1 MAVATL
7 AISQIGCAQP
17 PAASPFAATSATSDG
32 LVAQFQAALI
42 KERRLADDREAQQLA
57 EAEVAMRS
65 ARQRFDLALTRSK
78 KEVETARSALIAAR
92 QDFRRQLDSVMRRE
106 ASARVEVERFRA
118 EVTGV
123 VAQAS
128 PERLAALERFGD
140 GDRVAAW
147 QVIAEL
153 TQASVRARVAAAQAA
168 AAADVRELARLREIM
183 RDNGEATAV
192 EVLALWDQAYELDP
206 SDYRTS
212 VQQGRLAGIL
222 GRYPEGAAAFVR
234 AVRSARDDR
243 ERLIALEERGSL
255 LLRARDDV
263 SAARDLLTESLEVA
277 RGLAAADPQSV
288 TLARDVLRSAALLG
302 DALAQIGDSTGAQ
315 QRYSEALG
323 ISLRLSAVDSTSL
336 TLQDDLAASLSR
348 VADVLQ
354 ATGNLTAARARRE
367 QALRIRRALVS
378 RSPSSRAALRALSS
392 SLDALGNS
400 DSDSNPARAR
410 AVFEESLALTRRL
423 ALADSS
429 S

>member
-222 GRYPEGAAAFVR
+222 GRYPEGAA
-234 AVRSARDDR
+234 RDDR